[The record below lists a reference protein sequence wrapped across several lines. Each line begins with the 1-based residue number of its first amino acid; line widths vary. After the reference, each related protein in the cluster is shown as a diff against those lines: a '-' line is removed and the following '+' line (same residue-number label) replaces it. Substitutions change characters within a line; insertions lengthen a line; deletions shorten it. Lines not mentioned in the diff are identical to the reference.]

1 MDILYLIIIFLLA
14 LNIFLIYSIFTKIRK
29 DKEIRKEAIEKSRLV
44 LEGKFKEQLAPFLPE
59 FGFNP
64 TDARFI
70 GSPVDF
76 VVFDGAAENDIKKI
90 VFLEVKSGKSKL
102 TKKENQIKE
111 NIEKGNIEFKELNLN
126 F

>member
-1 MDILYLIIIFLLA
+1 MDELLILFLLA
-14 LNIFLIYSIFTKIRK
+14 LNIILIYLLFT
-29 DKEIRKEAIEKSRLV
+29 EIRKRGKIREEAIKKSRLV

-70 GSPVDF
+70 GSPIDF
-76 VVFDGAAENDIKKI
+76 IVFDGSSENNIRRI
-90 VFLEVKSGKSKL
+90 VFLEVKSGESKL

-111 NIEKGNIEFKELNLN
+111 NIEKGRVEFKELKI
-126 F
+126 

>member
-1 MDILYLIIIFLLA
+1 MDILYIAIIFSLII
-14 LNIFLIYSIFTKIRK
+14 NILLIYLLVAEVSKRRK
-29 DKEIRKEAIEKSRLV
+29 ARKEAIEKSRLV

-76 VVFDGAAENDIKKI
+76 IVFDGAAENNIKKI
-90 VFLEVKSGKSKL
+90 IFLEVKSGKSKL
-102 TKKENQIKE
+102 TKKEEQIKE
-111 NIEKGNIEFKELNLN
+111 NIEKGKVEFKELKLD

>member
-1 MDILYLIIIFLLA
+1 MDELVILFLLA
-14 LNIFLIYSIFTKIRK
+14 LNIILIYLLFT
-29 DKEIRKEAIEKSRLV
+29 EIRKRGKIREEAIKKSRLV

-70 GSPVDF
+70 GSPIDF
-76 VVFDGAAENDIKKI
+76 IVFDGSSENNIRRI
-90 VFLEVKSGKSKL
+90 VFLEVKSGESKL

-111 NIEKGNIEFKELNLN
+111 NIEKGRVEFRELKI
-126 F
+126 

>member
-1 MDILYLIIIFLLA
+1 MDELVILFLLA
-14 LNIFLIYSIFTKIRK
+14 LNIILIYLLFT
-29 DKEIRKEAIEKSRLV
+29 EIRKRGKIREEAIKKSRLV

-70 GSPVDF
+70 GSPIDF
-76 VVFDGAAENDIKKI
+76 IVFDGSSENNIRRI
-90 VFLEVKSGKSKL
+90 VFLEVKSGESKL

-111 NIEKGNIEFKELNLN
+111 NIEKGRVEFKELKI
-126 F
+126 

>member
-44 LEGKFKEQLAPFLPE
+44 LEGRFKEQLTPFLPE

-111 NIEKGNIEFKELNLN
+111 NIENGKVEFKELNLN

>member
-1 MDILYLIIIFLLA
+1 MWILYLIITLLLA
-14 LNIFLIYSIFTKIRK
+14 INIFLIYLLITKIKRE
-29 DKEIRKEAIEKSRLV
+29 KEIRKEAIEKSRLV

-76 VVFDGAAENDIKKI
+76 IIFDGAAENNIKKI
-90 VFLEVKSGKSKL
+90 VFLEVKSGKSRL
-102 TKKENQIKE
+102 TKKEEQIKE
-111 NIEKGNIEFKELNLN
+111 NIEKGKVEFKELKLD